1 MKEVV
6 LALPTLAFT
15 VATRAALGVGIG
27 LLVSEWIPVGRR
39 RAIGGALV
47 ALGAATTVPILM
59 TVRRSLRSPSSDRE
73 GIGVDR
79 SEQLIG
85 ATRFARKGDE
95 LF

>member
-27 LLVSEWIPVGRR
+27 LLVSEHIPVGRR
-39 RAIGGALV
+39 RRIGGALV

-59 TVRRSLRSPSSDRE
+59 TVRRSVRSSGTRR
-73 GIGVDR
+73 GIGVGQ
-79 SEQLIG
+79 SEELIG
-85 ATRFARKGDE
+85 ATRFARKGDDE
-95 LF
+95 LV